1 MIQILLLPFLACV
14 ILIGIHTYF
23 GIHVIRRGIIF
34 VDLALAQ
41 FAAFGGVIALALG
54 FDHHDIQTYFISLSA
69 TLIGALLFSIT
80 EDPHNTRQ
88 EAHIGIFYAITSA
101 ATILIL
107 SKSGLEGHHLQHML
121 VGNLL
126 FTSLSDIILMAIM
139 YSGIALLHLLFF
151 SKFSAASPTKL
162 WHFLFYAS
170 FGVVV
175 TSSVKVAG
183 VLLVFAFLIIPPL
196 FAMHFVSRFSRVLL
210 LAWLTGLIIAVLGI
224 IISVLFDLPTGASIV
239 VMFILPVI
247 LSHFGKN
254 ILQKNKHSHF

>member
-1 MIQILLLPFLACV
+1 MIQILLIPFLACI
-14 ILIGIHTYF
+14 ILIGIHAYF
-23 GIHVIRRGIIF
+23 GIHVIKRGIIF

-41 FAAFGGVIALALG
+41 FAALGGIIALSIG
-54 FDHHDIQTYFISLSA
+54 YDHHDIQTYLISLSA
-69 TLIGALLFSIT
+69 TLLGALLFSAT
-80 EDPHNTRQ
+80 ENAHNTRQ

-107 SKSGLEGHHLQHML
+107 SKSALEGHHLQHML

-126 FTSLSDIILMAIM
+126 FTTLHDIILMAIM
-139 YSGIALLHLLFF
+139 YSVIALIHIIFF
-151 SKFSAASPTKL
+151 RQLTANSTRKL

-196 FAMHFVSRFSRVLL
+196 FAMHFVSRFSHILL
-210 LAWLTGLIIAVLGI
+210 VAWITGLLVSLLGI
-224 IISVLFDLPTGASIV
+224 TASVLFDLPTGASIV
-239 VMFILPVI
+239 VTFILPVV
-247 LSHFGKN
+247 LSAFGKKYL
-254 ILQKNKHSHF
+254 IKNNHSHN